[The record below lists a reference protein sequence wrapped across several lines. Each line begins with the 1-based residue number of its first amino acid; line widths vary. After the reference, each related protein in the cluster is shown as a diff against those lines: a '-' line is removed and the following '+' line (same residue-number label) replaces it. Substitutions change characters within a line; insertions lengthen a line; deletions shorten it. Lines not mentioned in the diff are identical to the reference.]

1 MGGSTR
7 RAATRRRRLQETLAY
22 IWWIYVPFTR
32 LSVPQMYALL
42 ATDTVGEQGLY
53 LNLGYWKEAQT
64 VDEAC
69 AAMARLLAQAIHLGP
84 RDVLLDVGFG
94 FADQDLYWLE
104 HFRPRRI
111 VGVNVTPSQVA
122 LARERLA
129 GRPLADRIELH
140 VGSATALP
148 FPPERFTAVTALECA
163 FHFDTRERFF
173 REACRVLCPGGRLVL
188 ADIIPRGTPCSA
200 PQQAYRRFIWRTF
213 RRIWAVP
220 AANTYAQRVYAGKLA
235 AAGFTNIRIE
245 SIWEHVLPGY
255 LHYCSAHPA
264 YLRRFNPVIR
274 FHHRLTRLLGAWRV
288 YGALDYVIVTAEK
301 RPPPVEQAVP
311 SGARP

>member
-1 MGGSTR
+1 MFVKKLAMIPIDPRTR
-7 RAATRRRRLQETLAY
+7 GARRGRLKETLAY
-22 IWWIYVPFTR
+22 IWWIYLPFTR
-32 LSVPQMYALL
+32 LSVPQMYDLL

-53 LNLGYWKEAQT
+53 LNLGYWKEART

-69 AAMARLLAQAIHLGP
+69 VAMVRLLAQRLQIGP

-104 HFRPRRI
+104 HCRPRRI

-122 LARERLA
+122 LARQRLA

-140 VGSATALP
+140 LGSATDLP
-148 FPPERFTAVTALECA
+148 FAPGSFTAVTALECA

-173 REACRVLCPGGRLVL
+173 REARRVLCPGGRLAL

-200 PQQAYRRFIWRTF
+200 PQRAYRRFIWRTF
-213 RRIWAVP
+213 SRIWAVP
-220 AANTYAQRVYAGKLA
+220 AANAYARRAYAGKLA

-255 LHYCSAHPA
+255 HHYCSSHPE

-274 FHHRLTRLLGAWRV
+274 FHHRLARLLGAQRV

-301 RPPPVEQAVP
+301 RPVRAE
-311 SGARP
+311 